1 MRRFLNKLASGF
13 HSTSKARSARRAP
26 RRASLQVESLERRE
40 VLSVSSPS
48 IHAVADGPASNPT
61 LERVFYINKSDHA
74 LYTATGG
81 TTGTLTP
88 WILTGWSHAPSSVQ
102 TLSAG
107 HGANGDAD
115 VVIEAADGS
124 LWEDTISGTDNIG
137 QMLNWK
143 ELLGPGQVKSFAA
156 VDGGRV
162 FAIFSDSTLHQFGGA
177 SWSVVPTPGT
187 VKAIDAIT
195 DKFGHDTVYV
205 LNGDNSFGEVTYLPP
220 QNLPG
225 PMVRAAAKA
234 TTVIMGP
241 GGVGGVSLQ
250 AHYAQLA
257 AAGHIVFHGQVV
269 GSFPTVNKF
278 SAGTDANGYADVF
291 ATWWTGGLYR
301 NVGNTA
307 GGWSLFAAPGSFT
320 DYNAIDQGQVWINSA
335 AGAITLYT
343 APGTPATAPSGGG
356 GNTAVSVPGPNIAL
370 SGVGAGGGY
379 AWGVF
384 FVDASGRLWYYVDNL
399 SHGSPNY
406 GYSVGG
412 TGAFVYPYLG

>member
-1 MRRFLNKLASGF
+1 MRRFLSHLVRDF
-13 HSTSKARSARRAP
+13 RSTNTARRAP
-26 RRASLQVESLERRE
+26 SRAGLQVESLERRE
-40 VLSVSSPS
+40 VLSASSPAP
-48 IHAVADGPASNPT
+48 HAIADGPHSNPT
-61 LERVFYINKSDHA
+61 LERVFYINKADHA
-74 LYTATGG
+74 LYTATGD

-88 WILTGWSHAPSSVQ
+88 WVLSGWSHAPATVQSLSV
-102 TLSAG
+102 G
-107 HGANGDAD
+107 HGANGDDD

-124 LWEDTISGTDNIG
+124 LWEDTLTGTANIG

-162 FAIFSDSTLHQFGGA
+162 FAIFSDSTLHLWGGA
-177 SWSVVPTPGT
+177 AWSTVPTPNW
-187 VKAIDAIT
+187 VRSIDAVT
-195 DKFGHDTVYV
+195 DKFGHDTVYM

-225 PMVRAAAKA
+225 PMARVAAGA
-234 TTVIMGP
+234 TTVITGP

-257 AAGHIVFHGQVV
+257 PAHIIKAGNFFV
-269 GSFPTVNKF
+269 SFPVVTEF
-278 SAGTDANGYADVF
+278 SAGTDASGYADVF
-291 ATWWTGGLYR
+291 ATWWTGALDR

-307 GGWSLFAAPGSFT
+307 SGWSQFAAAGTFK
-320 DYNAIDQGQVWINSA
+320 DYNAVDQGHVWVLST
-335 AGAITLYT
+335 AGITLYT
-343 APGTPATAPSGGG
+343 APGTPAQVASAGSG
-356 GNTAVSVPGPNIAL
+356 TVPVSVPGPCLAF
-370 SGVGAGGGY
+370 SGVGAGGSY

-384 FVDASGRLWYYVDNL
+384 YVDASGRLWYYVDNP